1 MKKHYSKIVMAALL
15 AVMGAGELH
24 AQSAIYACGHIRRT
38 RTTAIQ
44 NLKKSGYTTAI
55 LFNVDVAPDGTL
67 ITDYSWDNQE
77 AAEAGGII
85 CQDGEYVFDHY
96 QPHYVDDIKSLLAEP
111 TSINRIEICI
121 GGWGNGAYG
130 HIRDLIK
137 AHGTGEETTLY
148 RNFKALKEAIP
159 EIVAVNNDQ
168 EQDYDLET
176 AVAFHRMMAELGY
189 KTTIAPYMNKEY
201 WRELVAQLNET
212 PGTCEIV
219 YLQTYGGGAG
229 NRPAD
234 WKVFGDIPMYIGFDC
249 EASGNRAEMERKF
262 TEWRDNDGVAGGFL
276 WNYNSESRNVN
287 EWATAINRIFPTKTA
302 ENGVATLY
310 QDINYGG
317 YAVSLPEGT
326 FSQAE
331 LALYGLQAKDITSFK
346 IDAGYRITLYM
357 NPNCT
362 GSARIWSAST
372 DYVGDS
378 WNDKA
383 CSIKIERTGTLLG
396 LPHADTT
403 KQTLCTVWDTS
414 GSRLTVSGAGSSTV
428 ILYSLTGEKI
438 ASAST
443 QDKNKAVID
452 TSNLP
457 HGIYVVQ
464 SGNATAKVLKR

>member
-44 NLKKSGYTTAI
+44 NLKNSGYTTAI

-67 ITDYSWDNQE
+67 ITDYSWDIQE

-85 CQDGEYVFDHY
+85 CQDGEYVFGRY

-137 AHGTGEETTLY
+137 AHGTGEETALY

-189 KTTIAPYMNKEY
+189 KTTIAPYTNKEY
-201 WRELVAQLNET
+201 S
-212 PGTCEIV
+212 
-219 YLQTYGGGAG
+219 G

-396 LPHADTT
+396 SPHADTT
-403 KQTLCTVWDTS
+403 GQTLCTIWDTS
-414 GSRLTVSGAGSSTV
+414 GNLLTVSGAGSSTV

>member
-1 MKKHYSKIVMAALL
+1 MKRHYSNIVMATLL
-15 AVMGAGELH
+15 AVIGAGELY

-44 NLKKSGYTTAI
+44 NLKNSGYTTAI

-67 ITDYSWDNQE
+67 ITDYSWGSQE

-85 CQDGEYVFDHY
+85 CQDGEYVFGRY
-96 QPHYVDDIKSLLAEP
+96 QPHYVDDIKSLLVEP

-130 HIRDLIK
+130 HIRDLIQ
-137 AHGTGEETTLY
+137 AHGTGEETALY

-189 KTTIAPYMNKEY
+189 KTTIAPYTNKEY

-212 PGTCEIV
+212 PGTCEII

-234 WKVFGDIPMYIGFDC
+234 WNVFGNVPMYIGFDC

-276 WNYNSESRNVN
+276 WNYNNESRNVN
-287 EWATAINRIFPTKTA
+287 EWATAINRIFPTRTT
-302 ENGVATLY
+302 ETGVATFY
-310 QDINYGG
+310 QDMNYGG
-317 YAVSLPEGT
+317 YSVSLPEGS

-331 LALYGLQAKDITSFK
+331 MALYGLQAADITSFK
-346 IDAGYRITLYM
+346 INEGYRITLYM

-372 DYVGDS
+372 NYVGDN

-383 CSIKIERTGTLLG
+383 RSIKIEHTSTLLG
-396 LPHADTT
+396 SPHVEKTGPILQTT
-403 KQTLCTVWDTS
+403 WDIS
-414 GSRLTVSGAGSSTV
+414 GSQLIVSGTCSSTV
-428 ILYSLTGEKI
+428 ALYSLTGEKLV
-438 ASAST
+438 SAFT
-443 QDKNKAVID
+443 QNQEKAIID
-452 TSNLP
+452 TSALP

-464 SGNATAKVLKR
+464 SGNATAKVVKR